1 MPRLASRLSAPPHP
15 CALSFILA
23 PTLITHGTQEQKD
36 RFLKP
41 LLRADEF
48 WCQGFSEPGAGSDL
62 SSLSTRA
69 VRDGDVYRVTGQK
82 VWTSMAD
89 RADWMFA
96 LVRTGT
102 RDKRSDG
109 ITYLLIPAGLLTIY
123 TQLFTT
129 DVGLRESVLRMV
141 GALVLVALAV
151 IFLPMLL
158 SREDEMRRVVVEA
171 PAMPQAPAATEIV
184 VEPAEVV
191 EPEQLPQEPMPV
203 EEVEPQIVEVPEQP
217 KQAPVP
223 AVQPS
228 APEQAKTEQSVATA
242 SAKPEG
248 RLDANN
254 LPVSWS
260 VQLASLSSRAGA
272 EKLQQTLRSGGYN
285 AYIRSFDGMNR
296 VFVGPV
302 IERAEADRLRDQLNR
317 QQKLNGF
324 VVRFQ
329 PENG

>member
-1 MPRLASRLSAPPHP
+1 MLDK
-15 CALSFILA
+15 
-23 PTLITHGTQEQKD
+23 G
-36 RFLKP
+36 LK
-41 LLRADEF
+41 
-48 WCQGFSEPGAGSDL
+48 Q
-62 SSLSTRA
+62 
-69 VRDGDVYRVTGQK
+69 
-82 VWTSMAD
+82 
-89 RADWMFA
+89 
-96 LVRTGT
+96 
-102 RDKRSDG
+102 
-109 ITYLLIPAGLLTIY
+109 
-123 TQLFTT
+123 
-129 DVGLRESVLRMV
+129 RMV

-191 EPEQLPQEPMPV
+191 EPEQLPQEPVPV

-228 APEQAKTEQSVATA
+228 APEQAKTEQSVARA

-254 LPVSWS
+254 LPISWS
-260 VQLASLSSRAGA
+260 VQLASLSSRGGA
-272 EKLQQTLRSGGYN
+272 ENLQKTLRSQGYN
-285 AYIRSFDGMNR
+285 AYIRTFDGMNR
-296 VFVGPV
+296 VFVGPL
-302 IERAEADRLRDQLNR
+302 IERAEAERLRDQLNR
-317 QQKLNGF
+317 QHKLSGF

-329 PENG
+329 PEAG